1 MYYIDYK
8 EKETEREGGRGGG
21 GGGGGGGAYRDGV
34 LLDVK
39 DFHINLHV
47 LVGSLGSLVEQ
58 TML

>member
-8 EKETEREGGRGGG
+8 EKETEREGGR
-21 GGGGGGGAYRDGV
+21 GGGGAYRDGV